1 MGNIRVIVRG
11 TVKDYDTFVNL
22 AERVCSLVETNE
34 PGTLRYECFV
44 DEESA
49 TFVWHEVYEDKAA
62 FFQHN
67 QNLSEAGIMEEVGEL
82 VDFEGMTVLGDVTD
96 PELREAL
103 NQFGAQILKREVG
116 VVR

>member
-1 MGNIRVIVRG
+1 MAITAIVRG
-11 TVKDYDTFVNL
+11 TARDYDTFVNL

-49 TFVWHEVYEDKAA
+49 MFVWHEVYEDKAA

-67 QNLSEAGIMEEVGEL
+67 QNLSENGVMAEVGEL
-82 VDFEGMTVLGDVTD
+82 VDFEGMTILGDVTD
-96 PELREAL
+96 PELRGVL
-103 NQFGAQILKREVG
+103 DQFGAQVLKRQVG